1 MLVTLSSQG
10 DQNIFHTFLNREGC
24 DETLYYS
31 CKAHLDE
38 LLSSLEEDGKEK
50 RLISVLRIKYK
61 TMVKHME
68 MTEALTEAS
77 RGRVM
82 GHCGRKT
89 HDREKE
95 HCAELLAS
103 FKRALSC

>member
-10 DQNIFHTFLNREGC
+10 DQKIFHTFLNREGC

-77 RGRVM
+77 RGRVIKNIK
-82 GHCGRKT
+82 GT
-89 HDREKE
+89 LWEE
-95 HCAELLAS
+95 NP
-103 FKRALSC
+103 